1 MSFGLQYKLWY
12 SF

>member
-1 MSFGLQYKLWY
+1 MTLGLWYKLWY